1 MDSARELKLLIDEK
15 RGAIDVFTTWLP
27 RTAVVLA
34 FGFIGV
40 TKFTDPQGEWSKIF
54 QQIGFGQWFRY
65 FTGAVQI
72 AGSVMMLTPWT
83 RTIGAAMLACTRIGA
98 MLVDVFI
105 ARAVGF
111 ALAPLVLLCIVIAT
125 WFAGR
130 E

>member
-1 MDSARELKLLIDEK
+1 MDSVHELQLLNDEK
-15 RGAIDVFTTWLP
+15 RSAIDVFTTWLS

-72 AGSVMMLTPWT
+72 AGAVMMLTPWA
-83 RTIGAAMLACTRIGA
+83 RTIGAAMLACTMIGA
-98 MLVDVFI
+98 MLVDVF
-105 ARAVGF
+105 V
-111 ALAPLVLLCIVIAT
+111 
-125 WFAGR
+125 
-130 E
+130 